1 MKRKIFYILMIII
14 SIFIIIF
21 TYNDSFLYKEPIM
34 KITSVIN
41 YDNTQNISGKIIN
54 NCKKTVS
61 LNNEYQQSLLYSE
74 KYKINDLVILS
85 DDYRTIVSYKRDV
98 YLVII
103 IVLFVD
109 MLLIVGKM
117 RGFLSILSIIIEC
130 IIYYLALKYY
140 INNKF
145 SLVIISIIISILYI
159 FISFILSVGNNK
171 KSYICMLAVAMTTLI
186 NLLLSFLTF
195 YFTDGSG
202 IMFDQLGFL
211 LTPYKQIF
219 FSEVIIC
226 GLGAIM
232 DISITLVSSIN
243 ELILKNPKITKKAL
257 YISSKN
263 IGYDTMGTMLNVLF
277 FTNICMSLTK
287 YYVIYKNN
295 ISLTTIFSNYM
306 SLDIA
311 RALIT
316 NIGIVLAIPITTW
329 LSIRFL
335 KGDKS

>member
-1 MKRKIFYILMIII
+1 MIII

-186 NLLLSFLTF
+186 NSLLSFLTF